1 MAEKQTILG
10 RVAQLAKANINALLD
25 RAEDPEKMLDQ
36 LIRDYTN
43 NIAEAESAIA
53 QTIGNLRLAEKDQE
67 EDKANAA
74 NWGQKA
80 AAASRRADEYRASG
94 ETDKAD
100 KFDNLAKEALRRQID
115 HERQANDAEPILAS
129 QRQMVEQL
137 KSGLDSMKGKLTE
150 LKSKRDALVSRQKL
164 AQAQNKV
171 HDAMGNINIMDPTSE
186 LSRFEERVRKE
197 EAMAMGRQELDAD
210 SLEAQFAAL
219 DEPGHDAEIEARLAA
234 LKDKGADA

>member
-53 QTIGNLRLAEKDQE
+53 QTIGSLRLAEKDQE

-74 NWGQKA
+74 SWGQKA
-80 AAASRRADEYRASG
+80 AAASRRADDYRASG

-115 HERQANDAEPILAS
+115 HERQASDAEPMLAS
-129 QRQMVEQL
+129 QRQVVEQL
-137 KSGLDSMKGKLTE
+137 KSGLEAMKAKLSD
-150 LKSKRDALVSRQKL
+150 LKAKRNSLVSRQKL

-171 HDAMGNINIMDPTSE
+171 HDAIGAINVMDPTSE

-197 EAMAMGRQELDAD
+197 EALAMGRQELDAD

-219 DEPGHDAEIEARLAA
+219 DVPEADAEIEARLAE
-234 LKDKGADA
+234 LKKSQN

>member
-53 QTIGNLRLAEKDQE
+53 QTIGNLRLAEADQE
-67 EDKANAA
+67 EDRTNAA
-74 NWGQKA
+74 EWGQKA
-80 AAASRRADEYRASG
+80 QAASRRADEYRAAG
-94 ETDKAD
+94 ETANAD
-100 KFDNLAKEALRRQID
+100 KFDRLAKEALRRQLD
-115 HERQANDAEPILAS
+115 HERQASDAEPMLAS

-137 KSGLDSMKGKLTE
+137 KSGLEAMKAKLEE
-150 LKSKRDALVSRQKL
+150 LKSKRDNLVSRQKL
-164 AQAQNKV
+164 AQAQNKL
-171 HDAMGNINIMDPTSE
+171 HDAMGSINVMDPTSE

-197 EAMAMGRQELDAD
+197 EALAMGRQELESD

-219 DEPGHDAEIEARLAA
+219 GDSDEDAEIEARLAQ
-234 LKDKGADA
+234 LKSRSDS